1 MASPVRARL
10 SSLRLQ
16 NVGSDWNGPVRR
28 IVSRLAGS
36 MFPLLCA
43 QAGNSVEVAMTKLFF
58 GPIALVIAILP
69 VAAIAQ
75 TTGPSSQ
82 DQSVVPTTPNS
93 GAGIPGQPGNK
104 SGPPARRSG
113 TSGSGVNSSSD
124 VNGGMQTQMR
134 PRFPGN
140 LEAKAAQQSSRRRA
154 QSSI

>member
-1 MASPVRARL
+1 
-10 SSLRLQ
+10 
-16 NVGSDWNGPVRR
+16 
-28 IVSRLAGS
+28 
-36 MFPLLCA
+36 
-43 QAGNSVEVAMTKLFF
+43 MTKLFF

-124 VNGGMQTQMR
+124 VNGGMQTQDASKI
-134 PRFPGN
+134 PGKPGSKSGPAVKSPSS
-140 LEAKAAQQSSRRRA
+140 AK
-154 QSSI
+154 